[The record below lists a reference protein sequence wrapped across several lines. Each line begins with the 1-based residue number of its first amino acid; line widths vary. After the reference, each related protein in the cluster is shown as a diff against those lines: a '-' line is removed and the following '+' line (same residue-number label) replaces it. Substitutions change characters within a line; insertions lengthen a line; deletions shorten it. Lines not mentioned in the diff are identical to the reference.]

1 MIQDTDTP
9 ALTPDQRRRYA
20 RTIQL
25 PDVGIGGQRRL
36 MRSTVLIVGAG
47 ALGSTAAMYL
57 AASGVGTLRI
67 IDYDTVDISN
77 LQRQLTYIVD
87 DLGKPKTACLARRIA
102 ALNPDV
108 KVEIT
113 DGILTADTVGTLIDG
128 ADIVIEASDNP
139 ATKYLVTD
147 AAHAAGIPCILGAVG
162 PDASQLLVQMPDKK
176 RCESVKYQS
185 DRDHQSIVGNG
196 RESLYRRLFPEAPGT
211 GVTPC
216 SLGGLLGPLPG
227 VIATM
232 QALRAI
238 TLLLNPDAPSL
249 LLTLDP
255 RTLATHT
262 IPLG

>member
-9 ALTPDQRRRYA
+9 ALTADQRRRYA

-25 PDVGIGGQRRL
+25 PDVGVGGQQRL

-67 IDYDTVDISN
+67 VDFDTVDISN
-77 LQRQLTYIVD
+77 LQRQLTYTVD

-113 DGILTADTVGTLIDG
+113 DGILTADIVGALIDG

-147 AAHAAGIPCILGAVG
+147 AAHASGIPCILGAVG
-162 PDASQLLVQMPDKK
+162 PDASQLLVQM
-176 RCESVKYQS
+176 S
-185 DRDHQSIVGNG
+185 DSKTLGDSSDNTHVSG
-196 RESLYRRLFPEAPGT
+196 RRSLYRRLFPEAPGT

-238 TLLLNPDAPSL
+238 TLLLNPDSPSL

-262 IPLG
+262 IPLD

>member
-9 ALTPDQRRRYA
+9 ALTPDRRRRYA

-25 PDVGIGGQRRL
+25 PDVGVGGQQRL

-57 AASGVGTLRI
+57 AASGIGTLRI
-67 IDYDTVDISN
+67 VDFDTVDISN
-77 LQRQLTYIVD
+77 LQRQLTYTVD

-113 DGILTADTVGTLIDG
+113 DGILTADTVGALIDG

-162 PDASQLLVQMPDKK
+162 PDASQLLVQMPD
-176 RCESVKYQS
+176 RLGS
-185 DRDHQSIVGNG
+185 R
-196 RESLYRRLFPEAPGT
+196 SLYRRLFPEAPGT

-238 TLLLNPDAPSL
+238 TLLLNPAAPSL